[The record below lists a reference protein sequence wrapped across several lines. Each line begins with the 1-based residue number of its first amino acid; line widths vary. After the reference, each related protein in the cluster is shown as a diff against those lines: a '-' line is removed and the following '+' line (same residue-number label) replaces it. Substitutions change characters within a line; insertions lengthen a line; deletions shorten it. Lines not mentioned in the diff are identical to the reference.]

1 MDQAVHSDFSYVQR
15 CCTPGIFRSVWDRLA
30 AQLFG
35 KMPVDI
41 NGEAQIPNVDIWKDG
56 VVRLTDTDPYSFT
69 LVSQKTVRLR
79 TLETSSFTK
88 GSITLLEK

>member
-1 MDQAVHSDFSYVQR
+1 MQR

-56 VVRLTDTDPYSFT
+56 VFRLTDTDPYSFT
-69 LVSQKTVRLR
+69 LVSEDG
-79 TLETSSFTK
+79 ETPHPGDIILYK
-88 GSITLLEK
+88 GQYYVIGEVE